1 MAAVL
6 RGGRPGAGPA
16 PSAGPGGPA
25 PAVLGHCG
33 LRRSLGR
40 GRGLA
45 VGAPWERVGGLR
57 RDSGAE
63 KKALRA
69 RPRSRHSY
77 KGLKEKAAFI

>member
-1 MAAVL
+1 M
-6 RGGRPGAGPA
+6 
-16 PSAGPGGPA
+16 
-25 PAVLGHCG
+25 
-33 LRRSLGR
+33 
-40 GRGLA
+40 
-45 VGAPWERVGGLR
+45 GAPWERVGGLR